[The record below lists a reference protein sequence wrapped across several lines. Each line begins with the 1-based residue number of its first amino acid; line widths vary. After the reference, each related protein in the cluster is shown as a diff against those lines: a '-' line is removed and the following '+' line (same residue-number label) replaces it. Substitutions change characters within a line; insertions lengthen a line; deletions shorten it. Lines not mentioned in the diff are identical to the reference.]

1 MTELSFT
8 KQFLS
13 TLSSRPIRTN
23 ADFCEDARKLPART
37 PYTLPRTAKPKSKK
51 ASLASSATSSIPT
64 GTHPHPHY
72 FHSAITPLLTV
83 KANITLRSLRGASI
97 THPLPATPLSTSIIT
112 LKHQLSTASKIPIE
126 KIKLLL
132 KGRVLSDLK
141 TLEGVGVKAG
151 EGEVVISVMVM
162 GGGGEKEKEG
172 DEEKEK
178 EGEEEKEEKGGGGE
192 GIVVDEAFW
201 VDLRGWL
208 DGRVGGQLA
217 EEMLGVFRRGWGTK

>member
-51 ASLASSATSSIPT
+51 ASPTSSAASSIPT
-64 GTHPHPHY
+64 
-72 FHSAITPLLTV
+72 
-83 KANITLRSLRGASI
+83 ANITLRSLRGASI
-97 THPLPATPLSTSIIT
+97 THNLPATPLSTSIIS
-112 LKHQLSTASKIPIE
+112 LKHQLSTAGKIPIE

-132 KGRVLSDLK
+132 KGRVLGDLK
-141 TLEGVGVKAG
+141 TLEEVGVKAG
-151 EGEVVISVMVM
+151 EEEVVVSVMIM
-162 GGGGEKEKEG
+162 GGGGG
-172 DEEKEK
+172 G
-178 EGEEEKEEKGGGGE
+178 GEEEGAGE
-192 GIVVDEAFW
+192 GVVVDEVFW
-201 VDLRGWL
+201 GDLKKWL

-217 EEMLGVFRRGWGTK
+217 EEMLAVFTRAWGAK